1 MSNIMELILVIP
13 ILLLSLSIHEYSHGY
28 VSYLLGD
35 PTPKTNGRLTLN
47 PIAHLDLVG
56 SLVLLITRRIGW
68 AKPVPIDPRYY
79 KNPRKGLMLVGIAGP
94 GSNLI
99 LATIFALIFKFVM
112 MMVNANSLGGL
123 TFQVSNTQYVIL
135 RFLLLAVIVN
145 LSLGFFN
152 LLPIPPLDGSNIL
165 RGLMPRDLDKYLNK
179 LQGPIGMIL
188 LLILAY
194 TGILWKMISPFV
206 NFFMGILVY

>member
-13 ILLLSLSIHEYSHGY
+13 VLLLSLSIHEYSHGY

-35 PTPKTNGRLTLN
+35 PTPKDNGRLTLN
-47 PIAHLDLVG
+47 PIKHLDLMG

-68 AKPVPIDPRYY
+68 AKPVPINPRYY

-99 LATIFALIFKFVM
+99 MAIFFALIFRTVIFFSSATSVGSIG
-112 MMVNANSLGGL
+112 V
-123 TFQVSNTQYVIL
+123 QVSDIQYVLL
-135 RFLLLAVIVN
+135 RFLLLAVMVN

-165 RGLMPRDLDKYLNK
+165 RGILPRNLEKYLNK
-179 LQGPIGMIL
+179 LQGPIGMVI

-194 TGILWKMISPFV
+194 TGILWSMISPFV
-206 NFFMGILVY
+206 NFFLGVLI

>member
-13 ILLLSLSIHEYSHGY
+13 VLLLSLSIHEYSHGY

-35 PTPKTNGRLTLN
+35 PTPKANGRLTLN

-99 LATIFALIFKFVM
+99 LATIFALIFRTVM
-112 MMVNANSLGGL
+112 AFASINSVGAMG
-123 TFQVSNTQYVIL
+123 TQVSNIQYVIL
-135 RFLLLAVIVN
+135 RFLILAIIVN

-165 RGLMPRDLDKYLNK
+165 RGLIPRDLDKYLNK

-188 LLILAY
+188 LLVLAY
-194 TGILWKMISPFV
+194 TGILWGMISPFV
-206 NFFMGILVY
+206 NFFLGILI

>member
-1 MSNIMELILVIP
+1 MELILVIP

-35 PTPKTNGRLTLN
+35 PTPKQNGRLTLN
-47 PIAHLDLVG
+47 PIAHLDLMG

-68 AKPVPIDPRYY
+68 AKPVPINPRYY
-79 KNPRKGLMLVGIAGP
+79 KNPRKGLMIVGIAGP

-99 LATIFALIFKFVM
+99 MAFIFSIIFKTVM
-112 MMVNANSLGGL
+112 FFANLNSVGAIS
-123 TFQVSNTQYVIL
+123 TQVSNTQYVIL

-165 RGLMPRDLDKYLNK
+165 RGLIPSNFDKYLNK
-179 LQGPIGMIL
+179 LQGPIGMVI

-194 TGILWKMISPFV
+194 TGILWGMISPFV
-206 NFFMGILVY
+206 NYFLGLLI

>member
-1 MSNIMELILVIP
+1 MELILVIP
-13 ILLLSLSIHEYSHGY
+13 VLLLSLSIHEYSHGY

-35 PTPKTNGRLTLN
+35 PTPKDNGRLTLN
-47 PIAHLDLVG
+47 PIKHLDLMG

-68 AKPVPIDPRYY
+68 AKPVPINPRYY

-99 LATIFALIFKFVM
+99 MAIFFALIFRTVIFFSSATSVGSIG
-112 MMVNANSLGGL
+112 V
-123 TFQVSNTQYVIL
+123 QVSDLQYVLL
-135 RFLLLAVIVN
+135 RFLLLAVMVN

-165 RGLMPRDLDKYLNK
+165 RGILPRNLEKYLNK
-179 LQGPIGMIL
+179 LQGPIGMVI

-194 TGILWKMISPFV
+194 TGILWSMISPFV
-206 NFFMGILVY
+206 NFFLGVLI

>member
-35 PTPKTNGRLTLN
+35 PTPKDNGRLTIN
-47 PIAHLDLVG
+47 PIAHLDLMG

-79 KNPRKGLMLVGIAGP
+79 KNPKKGLMLVGVAGP
-94 GSNLI
+94 GSNMI
-99 LATIFALIFKFVM
+99 MAIIFALIFRAYFAFLSVGSF
-112 MMVNANSLGGL
+112 NSLSSG
-123 TFQVSNTQYVIL
+123 VSDLQYIIL
-135 RFLLLAVIVN
+135 RFLILAVIIN

-165 RGLMPRDLDKYLNK
+165 RGILPQNLNKYLNK
-179 LQGPIGMIL
+179 LQGPIGMVIL
-188 LLILAY
+188 LVLAY
-194 TGILWKMISPFV
+194 TGLLWKLISPFV
-206 NFFMGILVY
+206 NFFYSLLIQ

>member
-35 PTPKTNGRLTLN
+35 PTPKQNGRLTLN
-47 PIAHLDLVG
+47 PIAHLDLMG

-68 AKPVPIDPRYY
+68 AKPVPINPRYY
-79 KNPRKGLMLVGIAGP
+79 ENPRKGLMMVGIAGP

-99 LATIFALIFKFVM
+99 MATIFAIIFRTVM
-112 MMVNANSLGGL
+112 FFGNANSLGAIG
-123 TFQVSNTQYVIL
+123 TQVSNIQYVIL

-165 RGLMPRDLDKYLNK
+165 RGLIPSNFDKYLNK
-179 LQGPIGMIL
+179 FQGPVGMII

-194 TGILWKMISPFV
+194 TGILWGMISPFV
-206 NFFMGILVY
+206 NFFLGILI

>member
-1 MSNIMELILVIP
+1 MELILVIP

-35 PTPKTNGRLTLN
+35 PTPKQNGRLTLN
-47 PIAHLDLVG
+47 PIAHLDLMG

-68 AKPVPIDPRYY
+68 AKPVPINPRYY
-79 KNPRKGLMLVGIAGP
+79 KNPRKGLMIVGIAGP

-99 LATIFALIFKFVM
+99 MAGIFAIIFRTVM
-112 MMVNANSLGGL
+112 FFTNINSVGAIG
-123 TFQVSNTQYVIL
+123 TQVSDTQYIIL

-165 RGLMPRDLDKYLNK
+165 RGLIPSNFDKYLNK
-179 LQGPIGMIL
+179 LQGPIGMVI

-194 TGILWKMISPFV
+194 TGILWGMISPFV
-206 NFFMGILVY
+206 NFFLGLLI

>member
-35 PTPKTNGRLTLN
+35 PTPKQNGRLTLN
-47 PIAHLDLVG
+47 PIAHLDLMG

-68 AKPVPIDPRYY
+68 AKPVPINPRYY
-79 KNPRKGLMLVGIAGP
+79 KNPRKGLMIVGIAGP

-99 LATIFALIFKFVM
+99 MAGIFAIIFRTVM
-112 MMVNANSLGGL
+112 FFASVNSVGAIG
-123 TFQVSNTQYVIL
+123 TQVSDTQYIIL

-165 RGLMPRDLDKYLNK
+165 RGLIPSNFDKYLNK
-179 LQGPIGMIL
+179 LQGPIGMVI

-194 TGILWKMISPFV
+194 TGILWGMISPFV
-206 NFFMGILVY
+206 NFFLGLLI

>member
-1 MSNIMELILVIP
+1 MPNIMELILVLP

-35 PTPKTNGRLTLN
+35 PTPKQNGRLTLN
-47 PIAHLDLVG
+47 PIAHLDLMG
-56 SLVLLITRRIGW
+56 SLVLIITRRIGW
-68 AKPVPIDPRYY
+68 AKPVPINPRYY
-79 KNPRKGLMLVGIAGP
+79 KNPRKGLMIVGIAGP

-99 LATIFALIFKFVM
+99 MAGFFAIIFRTVM
-112 MMVNANSLGGL
+112 FFANINSVGAISTQL
-123 TFQVSNTQYVIL
+123 SNTQYIIL
-135 RFLLLAVIVN
+135 RFLLLAVVVN

-165 RGLMPRDLDKYLNK
+165 RGLIPSNFDKYLNK
-179 LQGPIGMIL
+179 LQGPIGMVI

-194 TGILWKMISPFV
+194 TGILWGMISPFV
-206 NFFMGILVY
+206 NFFLGILI

>member
-1 MSNIMELILVIP
+1 MSTIMELVLVIP

-35 PTPKTNGRLTLN
+35 PTPKENGRLTLN
-47 PIAHLDLVG
+47 PIAHLDLIG

-99 LATIFALIFKFVM
+99 LATIFALIFRTVM
-112 MMVNANSLGGL
+112 ALVSVNSIGSLSM
-123 TFQVSNTQYVIL
+123 QVSDLQYVIL
-135 RFLLLAVIVN
+135 RFLILAIIVN

-165 RGLMPRDLDKYLNK
+165 RGLMPRNLDKYLNK
-179 LQGPIGMIL
+179 LQGPIGMVL

-194 TGILWKMISPFV
+194 TGILWGMISPFV
-206 NFFMGILVY
+206 NFFMNILI

>member
-1 MSNIMELILVIP
+1 MELILVIP
-13 ILLLSLSIHEYSHGY
+13 VLLLSLSIHEYSHGY

-35 PTPKTNGRLTLN
+35 PTPKQNGRLTLN

-79 KNPRKGLMLVGIAGP
+79 KNPRKGLMIVGFAGP

-99 LATIFALIFKFVM
+99 LAIIFALIFRTVM
-112 MMVNANSLGGL
+112 AFASINSVGAIG
-123 TFQVSNTQYVIL
+123 TQVSNLQYVIL
-135 RFLLLAVIVN
+135 RFLILAVIVN

-165 RGLMPRDLDKYLNK
+165 RGLIPRNLDKYLNK
-179 LQGPIGMIL
+179 LQGPIGMVL
-188 LLILAY
+188 LLVLAY
-194 TGILWKMISPFV
+194 TGILWGMISPFV
-206 NFFMGILVY
+206 NFFLGILI

>member
-13 ILLLSLSIHEYSHGY
+13 VLLLSLSIHEYSHGY

-35 PTPKTNGRLTLN
+35 PTPKANGRLTLN

-99 LATIFALIFKFVM
+99 LATIFALIFRTVM
-112 MMVNANSLGGL
+112 AFASINSVGAMG
-123 TFQVSNTQYVIL
+123 TQVSNLQYVVL
-135 RFLLLAVIVN
+135 RFLILAVIVN

-165 RGLMPRDLDKYLNK
+165 RGLIPRDLDKYLNK

-188 LLILAY
+188 LLVLAY
-194 TGILWKMISPFV
+194 TGILWGMISPFV
-206 NFFMGILVY
+206 NFFLGILI

>member
-1 MSNIMELILVIP
+1 MPNIMELILVIP

-35 PTPKTNGRLTLN
+35 PTPKQNGRLTLN
-47 PIAHLDLVG
+47 PIAHLDLMG
-56 SLVLLITRRIGW
+56 SLVLIITRRIGW
-68 AKPVPIDPRYY
+68 AKPVPINPRYY
-79 KNPRKGLMLVGIAGP
+79 KNPRKGLMIVGIAGP

-99 LATIFALIFKFVM
+99 MAGFFAIIFRTVM
-112 MMVNANSLGGL
+112 FFANINSVGAISTQL
-123 TFQVSNTQYVIL
+123 SNTQYIIL
-135 RFLLLAVIVN
+135 RFLLLAVVVN

-165 RGLMPRDLDKYLNK
+165 RGLIPSNFDKYLNK
-179 LQGPIGMIL
+179 LQGPIGMVI

-194 TGILWKMISPFV
+194 TGILWGMISPFV
-206 NFFMGILVY
+206 NFFLGILI